1 MAEIAYGL
9 AVKVLEQLGSSTYQ
23 EFCLAWGVW
32 NDLKKLERT
41 VLAIKAVL
49 IVAKERQASDQRL
62 LIWLGELKD
71 VLNDVENV
79 LDEV

>member
-1 MAEIAYGL
+1 M
-9 AVKVLEQLGSSTYQ
+9 
-23 EFCLAWGVW
+23 
-32 NDLKKLERT
+32 
-41 VLAIKAVL
+41 LAIKAVL